1 LLSKISRRTFAHVL
15 SVLLP
20 RLLVMIP
27 ALIAAVASM
36 VIAIIA
42 TIAVVSHREMDDR
55 NRRLCISAAVV
66 GTAAALLIVG
76 LNPEIF
82 RRTLTCLAYVL
93 PILAIG
99 IAAKVTGI
107 ATKMNKVVV
116 HMRRQRRE

>member
-1 LLSKISRRTFAHVL
+1 VL

-20 RLLVMIP
+20 KLLVMIP
-27 ALIAAVASM
+27 ALIATVASM
-36 VIAIIA
+36 VVAIIA
-42 TIAVVSHREMDDR
+42 TIAVVGHRVMDDR
-55 NRRLCISAAVV
+55 DRRLCISGVVV
-66 GTAAALLIVG
+66 GTAAALLNVG

-107 ATKMNKVVV
+107 ATKMNKAFV
-116 HMRRQRRE
+116 HVRRQRRE